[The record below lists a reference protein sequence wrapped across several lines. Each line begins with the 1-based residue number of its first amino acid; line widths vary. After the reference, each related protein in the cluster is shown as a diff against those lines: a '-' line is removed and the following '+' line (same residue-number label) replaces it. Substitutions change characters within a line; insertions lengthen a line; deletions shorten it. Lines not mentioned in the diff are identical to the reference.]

1 MTHLF
6 RITVNLHVG
15 KVSACLQNLAKKLF
29 VDQVSVNSQKVGV
42 MICYLA
48 SLVNCDWALE
58 QSLLIAT
65 ATVAGCSER
74 SHF

>member
-48 SLVNCDWALE
+48 SLVNCD
-58 QSLLIAT
+58 
-65 ATVAGCSER
+65 
-74 SHF
+74 